1 MARNVKS
8 TVKLNMPMVRK
19 LTAAA
24 KVSVAQTAEAI
35 HTDVVQ
41 SQVIPR
47 DTGALQNES
56 TFVDLSDIGQG
67 KAYLVSSTP
76 YARRLYFHPEYH
88 FNKEFHENA
97 RGEWFEDWLPGGKNQ
112 DFAQKT
118 FKEFYRRLT
127 GV

>member
-1 MARNVKS
+1 MRKVTSRVKM
-8 TVKLNMPMVRK
+8 NMPK
-19 LTAAA
+19 IKQLTQAQVTALEQTA
-24 KVSVAQTAEAI
+24 GVLHGEVKDAQVVPMKTGNLSGEAFFCDYSESNQGKVS
-35 HTDVVQ
+35 
-41 SQVIPR
+41 
-47 DTGALQNES
+47 
-56 TFVDLSDIGQG
+56 
-67 KAYLVSSTP
+67 LVHSTP